1 MAEINNIDDI
11 DSNQW
16 YQICTGTCGQSL
28 FGSEVYANS
37 ASTGAAF
44 CQVTNTSSENQR
56 WQLLKL
62 NSTAWTVRGQ
72 KAGSNVYLGAAF
84 SSKEETEGNTVATML
99 RGDVAD
105 ASVYW
110 NLTPWGDEHWYFTNM
125 ANGTDH
131 LIKKPNSLMAMTPNI
146 SRPAADGQKWH
157 IKPIMAI
164 NDNDFSSV
172 NVSSIFQRT
181 SFKKR
186 AY

>member
-1 MAEINNIDDI
+1 MDGITNIDDI

-62 NSTAWTVRGQ
+62 NSTAWTIRAQ
-72 KAGSNVYLGAAF
+72 KAGANVYLGAAF
-84 SSKEETEGNTVATML
+84 SSKEETEGNTVTTML

-110 NLTPWGDEHWYFTNM
+110 IPTPWGDGPWYFTNS

-131 LIKKPNSLMAMTPNI
+131 LLKKPNSLMAMTPNI
-146 SRPAADGQKWH
+146 SSPAGPGQRWH
-157 IKPIMAI
+157 IKPITAI
-164 NDNDFSSV
+164 NDSAFSGV
-172 NVSSIFQRT
+172 NVSDLYC
-181 SFKKR
+181 KKSVE
-186 AY
+186 